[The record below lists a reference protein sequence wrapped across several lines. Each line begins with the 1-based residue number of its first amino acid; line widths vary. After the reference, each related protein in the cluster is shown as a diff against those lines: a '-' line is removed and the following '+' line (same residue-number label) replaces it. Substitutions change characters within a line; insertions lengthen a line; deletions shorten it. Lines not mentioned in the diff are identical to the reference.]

1 MLLESMLQDFKG
13 INYFIYCNINYTTMK
28 KIVLFVLFISILSCK
43 TESKKDTVAD
53 AKVQLEKDIEMY
65 VNIWDDFLF
74 NRDPSVINSKNFT
87 EDCIVVTA
95 NGDIVGIEAT
105 KAFYSNYLSG
115 FTEIEWEIKE
125 AFGQGN
131 KLIKHY
137 NFKGKH
143 TGDFFGI
150 PASGNYLDLSGTTI
164 VTMRDGKIAKEHD
177 FFNMQTILDQLT
189 TSKGDLVID
198 KQKSI
203 N

>member
-1 MLLESMLQDFKG
+1 
-13 INYFIYCNINYTTMK
+13 MK
-28 KIVLFVLFISILSCK
+28 KILLLALVISMTNCK
-43 TESKKDTVAD
+43 IESKKDNIVD
-53 AKVQLEKDIEMY
+53 ANYQVEKDIEMY
-65 VNIWDDFLF
+65 INLWDAFIY
-74 NRDPSVINSKNFT
+74 NRDTSVINSQYFT

-95 NGDIVGIEAT
+95 QGDIVGIEAV
-105 KAFYSNYLSG
+105 KEYYANYLNA

-125 AFGQGN
+125 TFGQGN

-164 VTMRDGKIAKEHD
+164 VTMRDGRIAKEHD
-177 FFNMQTILDQLT
+177 FYNMQAILDQLMK
-189 TSKGDLVID
+189 SKGDIVID
-198 KQKSI
+198 EQKSI

>member
-1 MLLESMLQDFKG
+1 
-13 INYFIYCNINYTTMK
+13 MK
-28 KIVLFVLFISILSCK
+28 KIALLVLFTFILSCNN
-43 TESKKDTVAD
+43 ESKKDTVID
-53 AKVQLEKDIEMY
+53 AKAQLEKDIEMY
-65 VNIWDDFLF
+65 VNLWDDFLF
-74 NRDPSVINSKNFT
+74 NRDTSVINSKNFT

-125 AFGQGN
+125 TFGQGN

-189 TSKGDLVID
+189 KSKGDLVID

>member
-1 MLLESMLQDFKG
+1 
-13 INYFIYCNINYTTMK
+13 MK
-28 KIVLFVLFISILSCK
+28 KIVVFVLFISILSCK

-189 TSKGDLVID
+189 TSKGDFVID

>member
-1 MLLESMLQDFKG
+1 
-13 INYFIYCNINYTTMK
+13 MK
-28 KIVLFVLFISILSCK
+28 KIVILVLVTFILSCNN
-43 TESKKDTVAD
+43 ESKKDTVTD
-53 AKVQLEKDIEMY
+53 ANAQLEKDIEMY
-65 VNIWDDFLF
+65 ENLWDDFLF

-198 KQKSI
+198 KLSLL
-203 N
+203 

>member
-1 MLLESMLQDFKG
+1 
-13 INYFIYCNINYTTMK
+13 MK
-28 KIVLFVLFISILSCK
+28 KIVILVLVTFILSCNN
-43 TESKKDTVAD
+43 ESKKDTVTD
-53 AKVQLEKDIEMY
+53 ANAQLEKDIEMY

-150 PASGNYLDLSGTTI
+150 HASGNYLDLSGTTI

>member
-1 MLLESMLQDFKG
+1 
-13 INYFIYCNINYTTMK
+13 MK
-28 KIVLFVLFISILSCK
+28 KIALLVLFTFILSCNN
-43 TESKKDTVAD
+43 ESKKDTVTD
-53 AKVQLEKDIEMY
+53 AKAQLEKDIEMY
-65 VNIWDDFLF
+65 VNLWDDFLF
-74 NRDPSVINSKNFT
+74 NRDTSVINSKNFT

>member
-1 MLLESMLQDFKG
+1 
-13 INYFIYCNINYTTMK
+13 MK
-28 KIVLFVLFISILSCK
+28 KLALFVLFTFILSCNN
-43 TESKKDTVAD
+43 ESKKDTVTD
-53 AKVQLEKDIEMY
+53 ANVQLEKDIEMY
-65 VNIWDDFLF
+65 VNLWDDFLF

-125 AFGQGN
+125 TFGQGN

-189 TSKGDLVID
+189 KSKGDLVID

>member
-1 MLLESMLQDFKG
+1 
-13 INYFIYCNINYTTMK
+13 MK
-28 KIVLFVLFISILSCK
+28 KTALLVLFTFILSCNN
-43 TESKKDTVAD
+43 ESKKDTVTD
-53 AKVQLEKDIEMY
+53 ANAQLEKDIEMY
-65 VNIWDDFLF
+65 INLWDDFLF

-125 AFGQGN
+125 TFGQGN

-189 TSKGDLVID
+189 KSKGDLVID

>member
-1 MLLESMLQDFKG
+1 
-13 INYFIYCNINYTTMK
+13 MK
-28 KIVLFVLFISILSCK
+28 KIALLFILTFILSCNN
-43 TESKKDTVAD
+43 ESKKDTVTD
-53 AKVQLEKDIEMY
+53 ANAQLEKDIEMY
-65 VNIWDDFLF
+65 VNLWDDFLF
-74 NRDPSVINSKNFT
+74 NRDTSVINSKNFT

-189 TSKGDLVID
+189 KSKGDLVID

>member
-1 MLLESMLQDFKG
+1 
-13 INYFIYCNINYTTMK
+13 MK
-28 KIVLFVLFISILSCK
+28 KIALLVLFTFVLSCNN
-43 TESKKDTVAD
+43 ESKKDTVTD
-53 AKVQLEKDIEMY
+53 ANAQLEKDIEMY
-65 VNIWDDFLF
+65 VNLWDDFLF
-74 NRDPSVINSKNFT
+74 NRDPSVINSKTFT

-125 AFGQGN
+125 TFGQGN

-189 TSKGDLVID
+189 KSKGDIVID

>member
-1 MLLESMLQDFKG
+1 
-13 INYFIYCNINYTTMK
+13 MK
-28 KIVLFVLFISILSCK
+28 KIVILVLVTFILSCNN
-43 TESKKDTVAD
+43 ESKKDTVTD
-53 AKVQLEKDIEMY
+53 ANAQLEKDIEMY
-65 VNIWDDFLF
+65 ENLWDDFLF

-189 TSKGDLVID
+189 KSKGDIVID

>member
-1 MLLESMLQDFKG
+1 
-13 INYFIYCNINYTTMK
+13 MK
-28 KIVLFVLFISILSCK
+28 KIALLFILTFILSCNN
-43 TESKKDTVAD
+43 ESKKDTVTD
-53 AKVQLEKDIEMY
+53 ANAQLEKDIEMY
-65 VNIWDDFLF
+65 VNLWDDFLF
-74 NRDPSVINSKNFT
+74 NRDTSVINSKNFT

-125 AFGQGN
+125 TFGQGN

-189 TSKGDLVID
+189 KSKGDLVID

>member
-1 MLLESMLQDFKG
+1 
-13 INYFIYCNINYTTMK
+13 MK
-28 KIVLFVLFISILSCK
+28 KTALLVLVTFILSCNN
-43 TESKKDTVAD
+43 ESKKDTVTD
-53 AKVQLEKDIEMY
+53 ANAQLEKDIEMY
-65 VNIWDDFLF
+65 VNLWDDFLF

-189 TSKGDLVID
+189 KSKGDIVID

>member
-1 MLLESMLQDFKG
+1 
-13 INYFIYCNINYTTMK
+13 MK
-28 KIVLFVLFISILSCK
+28 KIAILVLLTFILSCNN
-43 TESKKDTVAD
+43 ESKKDTVTD
-53 AKVQLEKDIEMY
+53 ANAQLEIDIEMY
-65 VNIWDDFLF
+65 VNLWDDFLF

-125 AFGQGN
+125 TFGQGN

-189 TSKGDLVID
+189 KSKGDLVID

>member
-1 MLLESMLQDFKG
+1 
-13 INYFIYCNINYTTMK
+13 MK
-28 KIVLFVLFISILSCK
+28 KIVVFVLFISILSCK

-125 AFGQGN
+125 PFAQGN

>member
-1 MLLESMLQDFKG
+1 
-13 INYFIYCNINYTTMK
+13 MK
-28 KIVLFVLFISILSCK
+28 KTALLVLVTFILSCNN
-43 TESKKDTVAD
+43 ESKKDTVTD
-53 AKVQLEKDIEMY
+53 ANAQLEKDIEMY
-65 VNIWDDFLF
+65 VNLWDDFLF
-74 NRDPSVINSKNFT
+74 NRDPSVINSKTFT

-125 AFGQGN
+125 TFGQGN

-189 TSKGDLVID
+189 KSKGDIVID

>member
-1 MLLESMLQDFKG
+1 
-13 INYFIYCNINYTTMK
+13 MK
-28 KIVLFVLFISILSCK
+28 KTALLVLVTFILSCNN
-43 TESKKDTVAD
+43 ESKKDTVTD
-53 AKVQLEKDIEMY
+53 ANAQLEKDIEMY
-65 VNIWDDFLF
+65 VNLWDDFLF

-125 AFGQGN
+125 TFGQGN

-189 TSKGDLVID
+189 KSKGDLVID

>member
-1 MLLESMLQDFKG
+1 
-13 INYFIYCNINYTTMK
+13 MK
-28 KIVLFVLFISILSCK
+28 KIALLVLFTFVLSCNN
-43 TESKKDTVAD
+43 ESKKDTVTD
-53 AKVQLEKDIEMY
+53 ANAQLEKDIEMY
-65 VNIWDDFLF
+65 INLWDDFLF
-74 NRDPSVINSKNFT
+74 NRDPSVINSKTFT

-125 AFGQGN
+125 TFGQGN

-189 TSKGDLVID
+189 KSKGDLVID

-203 N
+203 K

>member
-28 KIVLFVLFISILSCK
+28 KIVVFVLFISILSCK

-189 TSKGDLVID
+189 KSKGDLVID

>member
-1 MLLESMLQDFKG
+1 
-13 INYFIYCNINYTTMK
+13 MK
-28 KIVLFVLFISILSCK
+28 KIVILVLVTFILSCNN
-43 TESKKDTVAD
+43 ESKKDTVTD
-53 AKVQLEKDIEMY
+53 ANAQLEKDIEMY
-65 VNIWDDFLF
+65 ENLWDDFLF

-87 EDCIVVTA
+87 EDCIVDTA

-189 TSKGDLVID
+189 KSKGDLVID

>member
-1 MLLESMLQDFKG
+1 
-13 INYFIYCNINYTTMK
+13 MK
-28 KIVLFVLFISILSCK
+28 KIVVFVLFISILSCK

-189 TSKGDLVID
+189 KSKGDIVID

>member
-1 MLLESMLQDFKG
+1 
-13 INYFIYCNINYTTMK
+13 MK
-28 KIVLFVLFISILSCK
+28 KIALLVLFTFVLSCNN
-43 TESKKDTVAD
+43 ESKKDTVTD
-53 AKVQLEKDIEMY
+53 ANAQLEKDIEMY
-65 VNIWDDFLF
+65 INLWDDFLF
-74 NRDPSVINSKNFT
+74 NRDPSVINSKTFT

-115 FTEIEWEIKE
+115 FIEIEWEIKE
-125 AFGQGN
+125 TFGQGN

-189 TSKGDLVID
+189 KSKGDIVID

>member
-1 MLLESMLQDFKG
+1 
-13 INYFIYCNINYTTMK
+13 MK
-28 KIVLFVLFISILSCK
+28 KTALLVLVTFILSCNN
-43 TESKKDTVAD
+43 ESKKDTVTD
-53 AKVQLEKDIEMY
+53 ANAQLEKDIEMY
-65 VNIWDDFLF
+65 VNLWDDFLF

>member
-1 MLLESMLQDFKG
+1 
-13 INYFIYCNINYTTMK
+13 MK
-28 KIVLFVLFISILSCK
+28 KLALLVLFTFILSCNN
-43 TESKKDTVAD
+43 ESKKDTVTD
-53 AKVQLEKDIEMY
+53 ANAQLEKDIEMY
-65 VNIWDDFLF
+65 VNLWDDFLF

-105 KAFYSNYLSG
+105 KAFYLNYLSG

-125 AFGQGN
+125 TFGQGN

-189 TSKGDLVID
+189 KSKGDLVID

>member
-1 MLLESMLQDFKG
+1 
-13 INYFIYCNINYTTMK
+13 MK
-28 KIVLFVLFISILSCK
+28 KTALLVLVTFILSCNN
-43 TESKKDTVAD
+43 ESKKDTVTD
-53 AKVQLEKDIEMY
+53 ANAQLEKDIEMY
-65 VNIWDDFLF
+65 ENLWDDFLF
-74 NRDPSVINSKNFT
+74 NRDPSVINSKTFT

-125 AFGQGN
+125 TFGQGN

-189 TSKGDLVID
+189 KSKGDLVID

>member
-1 MLLESMLQDFKG
+1 MLLESMLQDFMG
-13 INYFIYCNINYTTMK
+13 INYFIYCNIIYITMK
-28 KIVLFVLFISILSCK
+28 KIFLLVLLISISSCK

-53 AKVQLEKDIEMY
+53 ANAQLEKDIEMY
-65 VNIWDDFLF
+65 VNLWDVFLY

>member
-1 MLLESMLQDFKG
+1 
-13 INYFIYCNINYTTMK
+13 MK
-28 KIVLFVLFISILSCK
+28 KIALLVLVTFILSCNN
-43 TESKKDTVAD
+43 ESKKDTVTD
-53 AKVQLEKDIEMY
+53 ANAQLEKDIEMY
-65 VNIWDDFLF
+65 VNLWDDFLF

-125 AFGQGN
+125 TFGQGN

-189 TSKGDLVID
+189 KSKGDIVID

>member
-1 MLLESMLQDFKG
+1 
-13 INYFIYCNINYTTMK
+13 MK
-28 KIVLFVLFISILSCK
+28 KLALFVLFTFILSCNN
-43 TESKKDTVAD
+43 ESKKDTVTD
-53 AKVQLEKDIEMY
+53 ANVQLEKDIEMY
-65 VNIWDDFLF
+65 VNLWDDFLF

-189 TSKGDLVID
+189 KSKGDLVID